1 MIESEG
7 AAPLLRAV
15 AWHDGQLRTLAT
27 VDDVRA
33 AYGEAS
39 ATLWID
45 VQDADE
51 AMLGA
56 LASCL
61 GLHPLIVEDILERN
75 QRAKIER
82 TGEVLHIVA
91 FALSYDGELD
101 QTEIDMVLGRRFL
114 LTAHD
119 SAWRPTEM
127 TRVRRDATTY
137 LAGGADYLLWA
148 LVDELVDSYFP
159 VFDRVGDDIEQL
171 QDDVLSRPTK
181 WVVQRLFQTRR
192 DLLTIRHAINPQR
205 EIFNQLTNREEVL
218 IAPERL
224 LYFRDVYDH
233 LIRLTDELDS
243 YRELVSTTLDA
254 YLSTIN
260 NNLSDIMK
268 RLTGVTVVLAG
279 IGAAAGIFGMSEAG
293 AAIAD
298 TELTG
303 FWLITTAIVVAAL
316 AAAWVLHRIGWI

>member
-1 MIESEG
+1 M
-7 AAPLLRAV
+7 
-15 AWHDGQLRTLAT
+15 AWQDGQLRSLAT
-27 VDDVRA
+27 VDEVRA
-33 AYGEAS
+33 AYAS
-39 ATLWID
+39 PGATVRVDVEDTDAATLG
-45 VQDADE
+45 E
-51 AMLGA
+51 
-56 LASCL
+56 LASCF

-75 QRAKIER
+75 QRSKIER
-82 TGEVLHIVA
+82 TGDVLHIVA
-91 FALSYDGELD
+91 FALAYDGELD
-101 QTEIDMVLGRRFL
+101 HTEIDFVLGSRFL

-119 SAWRPTEM
+119 RTWRPTEM
-127 TRVRRDATTY
+127 TRVRRDAATY
-137 LAGGADYLLWA
+137 LAGGADFMLWA

-159 VFDRVGDDIEQL
+159 VFDRVGDEIEQL
-171 QDDVLSRPTK
+171 QDDVIARPSR
-181 WVVQRLFQTRR
+181 WVVERLFQTRR
-192 DLLTIRHAINPQR
+192 DLLTIRHAITPQR
-205 EIFNQLTNREEVL
+205 EIFNQLTNREQPL

-303 FWLITTAIVVAAL
+303 FWLITAGIVLGAA
-316 AAAWVLHRIGWI
+316 AAAWLLHRIGWI